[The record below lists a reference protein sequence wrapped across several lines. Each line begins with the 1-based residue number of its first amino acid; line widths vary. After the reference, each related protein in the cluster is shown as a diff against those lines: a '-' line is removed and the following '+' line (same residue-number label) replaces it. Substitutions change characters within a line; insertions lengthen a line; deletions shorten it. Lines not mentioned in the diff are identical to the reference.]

1 MVLAQIV
8 ISTDALNGSYFSL
21 PMRGKASIKILSIET
36 YGAKQHDFLQ
46 LRSDI
51 LTLPFST
58 RPFFT
63 WFVEPQYSHIIDS
76 SSSAQYHFNNIDMQG
91 KMFIQVEELDGTKPA
106 GLKCVINLSIE
117 KLNE

>member
-1 MVLAQIV
+1 MLVQIV
-8 ISTDALNGSYFSL
+8 IDNDALNGTYFSL
-21 PMRGKASIKILSIET
+21 PMRGKASVKILSIET
-36 YGAKQHDFLQ
+36 HGAQQHSFLQ

-51 LTLPFST
+51 LTLPFSS

-91 KMFIQVEELDGTKPA
+91 KMFIQVEELDGTKPG
-106 GLKCVINLSIE
+106 GLKCVINMSIE